1 MNSFN
6 KNFYIS
12 AIQKYGITAK
22 GVNWISKETQKLR
35 FDVLLDMLPQDL
47 PSYSIADAGCGFGDF
62 YLYTQKKSKEPKE
75 YIGIDSLIDMYEI
88 SSERTGCEIILA
100 DICKDSL
107 PAADYYICSG
117 AMNTLK
123 LFEVHL
129 FIQNC
134 FSACRYGFIFNVLH
148 GDKKSE
154 TYNYVTT
161 EQIEDIAKALNVEK
175 VIFRDDYFEN
185 DITVTFLKA
194 RD

>member
-6 KNFYIS
+6 KNFYTS

-22 GVNWISKETQKLR
+22 GVNWLSKGTQTLR
-35 FDVLLDMLPQDL
+35 FDVILDMLPNDL
-47 PSYSIADAGCGFGDF
+47 SSYSIADAGCGFGDF
-62 YLYTQKKSKEPKE
+62 YLYAQKNSKEPKE

-100 DICKDSL
+100 DICRDSL
-107 PAADYYICSG
+107 PSADYYICSG

-123 LFEVHL
+123 LFESHL

-161 EQIEDIAKALNVEK
+161 EQIEDIANNLNVDK
-175 VIFRDDYFEN
+175 VILRDDYFKN